1 MFKMNQ
7 NQDKLSVLDVGV
19 KAKSKLEIYR
29 ILTTEGGIYLPPP
42 KEWNYQFIRDIIT
55 GAKLVSF
62 KDE

>member
-42 KEWNYQFIRDIIT
+42 KE
-55 GAKLVSF
+55 
-62 KDE
+62 